1 MMNGL
6 LAQLLGYM
14 GYGALSQPLP
24 SFGNEW
30 MLEAMRQYEMPQ
42 RPQKRFPNEIIGVR
56 G

>member
-1 MMNGL
+1 MNGL

-14 GYGALSQPLP
+14 GYGALSQPNP

-30 MLEAMRQYEMPQ
+30 MLEAMKQYQMPQ
-42 RPQKRFPNEIIGVR
+42 PMRRFPNEIIGVR